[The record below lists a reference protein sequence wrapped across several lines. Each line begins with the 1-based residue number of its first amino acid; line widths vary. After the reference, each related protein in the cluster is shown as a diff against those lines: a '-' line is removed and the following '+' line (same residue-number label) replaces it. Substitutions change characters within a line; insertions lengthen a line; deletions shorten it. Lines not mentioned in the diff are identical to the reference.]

1 MGATNMRVPGR
12 NIYMSVHGGV
22 STHNFVYTNIF
33 VCRFSRIQYPKNQ
46 PIDASWHDSCH
57 IASGPCI
64 VVPAYLFIQ
73 ACSFLRLF
81 RHNFAENGPQ
91 DLRENGLKRR
101 VKQFYTICDKNQLI
115 NTNIGKVT
123 VRDRLLPM
131 SSNFGQHPPFF
142 SKMRTFFKNR
152 LAWLHFYSNLWCNH
166 VSRFLSCIFKKKVF
180 FPVGILSQIGT
191 CR

>member
-101 VKQFYTICDKNQLI
+101 VKQFYTICDKKSAHKHEYWKSYCTGQAITHELKFWSAPPLFLEDEDI
-115 NTNIGKVT
+115 FQKSARV
-123 VRDRLLPM
+123 VALLLQFMVQPREPI
-131 SSNFGQHPPFF
+131 FE
-142 SKMRTFFKNR
+142 
-152 LAWLHFYSNLWCNH
+152 LHL
-166 VSRFLSCIFKKKVF
+166 
-180 FPVGILSQIGT
+180 
-191 CR
+191 

>member
-1 MGATNMRVPGR
+1 MWDGEVGRGILTKIYIQGAKYRPLGRWKTFEFLWILPFWYFYLLHILRSIICSRVPMGATNMRVPGR

-91 DLRENGLKRR
+91 DLKMVLKIIR
-101 VKQFYTICDKNQLI
+101 
-115 NTNIGKVT
+115 G
-123 VRDRLLPM
+123 RLLPEEM
-131 SSNFGQHPPFF
+131 WSENTICALGDI
-142 SKMRTFFKNR
+142 KIN
-152 LAWLHFYSNLWCNH
+152 
-166 VSRFLSCIFKKKVF
+166 
-180 FPVGILSQIGT
+180 ILM
-191 CR
+191 

>member
-1 MGATNMRVPGR
+1 MNIAMLILYLLHILRSIICSRVPMGATNMRVPGR

-81 RHNFAENGPQ
+81 RHNFTENGPQ

-101 VKQFYTICDKNQLI
+101 VTQFYTICDKNQLI
-115 NTNIGKVT
+115 NKNIRKVMASSCNPNVHRIGCT
-123 VRDRLLPM
+123 GLGARYTCWLLV
-131 SSNFGQHPPFF
+131 SG
-142 SKMRTFFKNR
+142 TITLLKN
-152 LAWLHFYSNLWCNH
+152 
-166 VSRFLSCIFKKKVF
+166 
-180 FPVGILSQIGT
+180 
-191 CR
+191 

>member
-22 STHNFVYTNIF
+22 STNNFVYTNIF

-81 RHNFAENGPQ
+81 RHNFWNCWLEPGGPVAERRRAANMQPPVRLKVEWDSNGAGWFVG
-91 DLRENGLKRR
+91 DLRTEFNVVCRTC
-101 VKQFYTICDKNQLI
+101 VKM
-115 NTNIGKVT
+115 V
-123 VRDRLLPM
+123 
-131 SSNFGQHPPFF
+131 
-142 SKMRTFFKNR
+142 
-152 LAWLHFYSNLWCNH
+152 
-166 VSRFLSCIFKKKVF
+166 
-180 FPVGILSQIGT
+180 
-191 CR
+191 

>member
-33 VCRFSRIQYPKNQ
+33 VCRLSRIQYPKNQ

-131 SSNFGQHPPFF
+131 SSNFGRVDLRRVDLLCVHSRSTLRVHTTHTTAIPVCGD
-142 SKMRTFFKNR
+142 
-152 LAWLHFYSNLWCNH
+152 YSVLECCTEVLN
-166 VSRFLSCIFKKKVF
+166 
-180 FPVGILSQIGT
+180 
-191 CR
+191 

>member
-1 MGATNMRVPGR
+1 MVGSAPTTLY
-12 NIYMSVHGGV
+12 IL
-22 STHNFVYTNIF
+22 IF
-33 VCRFSRIQYPKNQ
+33 LYVGSQEYSIQKISQ
-46 PIDASWHDSCH
+46 SMHLWWHDSCH

-152 LAWLHFYSNLWCNH
+152 PPWYKFYSNFPLYH
-166 VSRFLSCIFKKKVF
+166 GGRFLSCIFKKKFF
-180 FPVGILSQIGT
+180 FPVGILSQIGR